1 MRPPVRSLI
10 GFAVLHAGFSV
21 LVFLVFAGF
30 FTAWDGRAVSVLERG
45 PDQRVVR
52 VLIVERR
59 GSADGAPEWGGTR
72 QVDWP
77 VIAVDGLP
85 LPIDARALPPLG
97 EPTGPLTKKD
107 RFTLGFTVTTDSGKV
122 RSIPTP
128 TPQAAAIALLVFVL
142 GLGLRNMIVAGSP
155 VALERPPV
163 EPGQGSGPSAT
174 ARPPEPSR
182 AARGQKGPP
191 PQRPRRGGGRRR

>member
-1 MRPPVRSLI
+1 MRPPVRSLV

-52 VLIVERR
+52 VLILE
-59 GSADGAPEWGGTR
+59 DGGTR

-85 LPIDARALPPLG
+85 LPIDPRALPPLG
-97 EPTGPLTKKD
+97 EPTGPRTAKE
-107 RFTLGFTVTTDSGKV
+107 RFTLGFTVTSEAGAV
-122 RSIPTP
+122 RTIPTP
-128 TPQAAAIALLVFVL
+128 TPQAAAIALLVFVV
-142 GLGLRNMIVAGSP
+142 GVGLRNMVVAGSP
-155 VALERPPV
+155 VALARTERTAADGPA
-163 EPGQGSGPSAT
+163 PSAT
-174 ARPPEPSR
+174 ARPQDPPR
-182 AARGQKGPP
+182 AARGRQGPP